1 MASINI
7 IMEENHTNNL
17 ASENLTNLVDSG
29 EVQLTAPKGKTGPKP
44 KELVEATYLGI
55 PVGRDKKVIDPEE
68 VEKLAALGCKDREIA
83 DFFGVK
89 EDTLRYNFTDQ
100 LTKGRE
106 QMKITLRRAMLDN
119 ACRNMNAAVQIF
131 LAKNILGM
139 ADTPVNTDDKQPL
152 PWSDD

>member
-1 MASINI
+1 
-7 IMEENHTNNL
+7 MEENHTNNL

>member
-1 MASINI
+1 
-7 IMEENHTNNL
+7 MEESDNNIP
-17 ASENLTNLVDSG
+17 ASTENIVNCGDVELK
-29 EVQLTAPKGKTGPKP
+29 APKGKTGPKP

-68 VEKLAALGCKDREIA
+68 VEKLAALGCRDNEIA
-83 DFFGVK
+83 NWFGVK
-89 EDTLRYNFTDQ
+89 EDTLRYNFTDN

-106 QMKITLRRAMLDN
+106 SLKITLRRAMLDN

-139 ADTPVNTDDKQPL
+139 SDSPTDSDANQPL
-152 PWSDD
+152 PWDSKDD

>member
-1 MASINI
+1 
-7 IMEENHTNNL
+7 MEDHNNNR
-17 ASENLTNLVDSG
+17 ASEHIIEAEG
-29 EVQLTAPKGKTGPKP
+29 ELRPRGKTGPKP

-55 PVGRDKKVIDPEE
+55 PVGRDKKVIDPDE

-100 LTKGRE
+100 LIKGRE
-106 QMKITLRRAMLDN
+106 HMKITLRRAMLDN

-131 LAKNILGM
+131 LAKNLLGM
-139 ADTPVNTDDKQPL
+139 QDTPTNTEDKAPL